1 MDRQQTGN
9 LLIGAGILAG
19 LGTFAYWYLSGG
31 TAAAETETTVGID
44 QRSPAALPSDTYVA
58 WTGAAAS
65 SAYATPGSVSN
76 RRSQR
81 GY

>member
-31 TAAAETETTVGID
+31 TVAAETSPGID
-44 QRSPAALPSDTYVA
+44 QRSPAALPFDTYVA

-65 SAYATPGSVSN
+65 SAYATPGSVSD

>member
-31 TAAAETETTVGID
+31 AEGGAAAPDE
-44 QRSPAALPSDTYVA
+44 QMAPRPAALPSDTYVA

-65 SAYATPGSVSN
+65 SSYATPGSVSD